1 MSPFAQEPV
10 AVSPYNRVEQI
21 FETIDT
27 IDGPFQDVEKT
38 DRAYYIGNALYM
50 PAENHYL
57 LMATISPKIFFRYD
71 SPIIRGYLYQTSL
84 VRTHQIPA
92 IDIIQLSI
100 KQDYYTCIIKTFW
113 IRIIQRR
120 WKKVYSQRGEV
131 LRMMGSI
138 PSQRHF
144 EICGKYPE
152 NVPPMPRLQGM
163 LSDYLSNDNKYKN

>member
-10 AVSPYNRVEQI
+10 AVSPYDRLEQI

-27 IDGPFQDVEKT
+27 IDHDFQNTEKP
-38 DRAYYIGNALYM
+38 DRTYYIGNGLYM

-57 LMATISPKIFFRYD
+57 LVATISPTIFFEYD
-71 SPIIRGYLYQTSL
+71 SSIIRGYLYLLSD
-84 VRTHQIPA
+84 VRPNQLPE

-120 WKKVYSQRGEV
+120 WKKVYAQRGEV

-144 EICGKYPE
+144 EIYGKYPST
-152 NVPPMPRLQGM
+152 VPIMPRLQGM
-163 LSDYLSNDNKYKN
+163 MSDYLSNDNKYKN

>member
-1 MSPFAQEPV
+1 MSPFAQDPL
-10 AVSPYNRVEQI
+10 AASPYNRLEQI

-38 DRAYYIGNALYM
+38 DRAYYIGNGLYM
-50 PAENHYL
+50 PVENHYL

-71 SPIIRGYLYQTSL
+71 SSIVRGYLYQMSL

-100 KQDYYTCIIKTFW
+100 KQDYYTCIIKTLW

-120 WKKVYSQRGEV
+120 WKKVYAQRGEV
-131 LRMMGSI
+131 LRMRGSI
-138 PSQRHF
+138 QAQRHF
-144 EICGKYPE
+144 ELYGKYPST
-152 NVPPMPRLQGM
+152 VPPMPRLQGM

>member
-10 AVSPYNRVEQI
+10 AVSTYNMLERI

-27 IDGPFQDVEKT
+27 IDGPFQDVEKP
-38 DRAYYIGNALYM
+38 DRTYYIGNALYM

-57 LMATISPKIFFRYD
+57 FMGAISPKIFFKYD
-71 SPIIRGYLYQTSL
+71 FSIIRGYLYQTSL
-84 VRTHQIPA
+84 VRTPQLPQV
-92 IDIIQLSI
+92 DIIQLSI
-100 KQDYYTCIIKTFW
+100 QNNYYTCIIKTFW

-120 WKKVYSQRGEV
+120 WKKVFAQRMQV

-163 LSDYLSNDNKYKN
+163 MCDYLSNDNKYKN